1 MPNKRMPVRR
11 KATGLV
17 AEKAAPPGGLLRG
30 TGRMPT
36 RAVGPERALTWAGE
50 PVNTEAE
57 GLANQRGKL
66 DTIVVNGP
74 KDVFD
79 GDAVDWRAQE
89 DNVARLRRRIFF
101 TATREFHHP
110 QRPGGLLEPRCGES
124 PLARF

>member
-1 MPNKRMPVRR
+1 MP
-11 KATGLV
+11 A
-17 AEKAAPPGGLLRG
+17 
-30 TGRMPT
+30 

-57 GLANQRGKL
+57 GLANRRGKL

-79 GDAVDWRAQE
+79 WDAVDWRAHK
-89 DNVARLRRRIFF
+89 DNVARLRRRIF

-110 QRPGGLLEPRCGES
+110 HRPWGLLEPRCGES